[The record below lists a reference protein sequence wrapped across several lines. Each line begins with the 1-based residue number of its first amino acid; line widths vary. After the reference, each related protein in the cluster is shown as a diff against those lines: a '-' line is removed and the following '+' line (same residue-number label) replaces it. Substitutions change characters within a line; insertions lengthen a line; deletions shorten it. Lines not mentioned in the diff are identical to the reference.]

1 MASTDSSKPG
11 SISPFGLARS
21 TVTGSPLSKEEL
33 EITDQYFR
41 ASLYLCVGMLYLK
54 ENPLLS
60 EQLKVEHLKT
70 RLLGKPLQSSVSTTA
85 PYLTSWIQ
93 QGTGAQTRA
102 NASPGSILID

>member
-33 EITDQYFR
+33 EITDKYFR

-70 RLLGKPLQSSVSTTA
+70 RLLGKPLQTSGATTA
-85 PYLTSWIQ
+85 PSLTSWTQ
-93 QGTGAQTRA
+93 QDIGAQTRA
-102 NASPGSILID
+102 NASLGSISID